1 MKLLLV
7 NPPVTYQT
15 PWMQVTEPLGLLYL
29 ASYVRGF
36 SSHTVHLLDC
46 LANKH
51 VTKVRQN
58 LYWYGLTGEKILRE
72 IDKFQPDVIGITCM
86 FSKKKNDF
94 LRLAQDIRHAFPGV
108 ILVAGGT
115 YPSLFPAEVIET
127 GLIDYCVIGEG
138 ERTLLD
144 LLNALLD
151 STESL
156 STIEGLAF
164 LKDSEVL
171 VTQKTSYIKGLDQIP
186 FPARDLIDYE
196 AYLTRR
202 SMLHGLGLKRSASI
216 LTSRSCPN
224 RCNFCSMY
232 KIHGPKWRCRSTENV
247 LDEIVH
253 LKQRYNVQDLFIMDD
268 NFTFSKDR
276 VIEICEAIRR
286 SNIRIRWNTPNGIS
300 INTLDKEVLSA
311 MKAAGCKGICVAIES
326 GDMELRNKV
335 IGKKLTDQ
343 KIETVIKIASEIGLF
358 VTAFYIIG
366 MPGETE
372 EKFEK
377 TLQQLKTLPLNGAAA
392 AFANPLPGTRL
403 YEDCVNNDLTILESD
418 EDDGNILYKPFIVT
432 RDFSESDLMT
442 REKRF
447 YRTFFRAKFFT
458 LMKDTILFRN
468 GLLYPP
474 FLMRIL
480 RDRLLRK

>member
-15 PWMQVTEPLGLLYL
+15 PWLQVTEPLGLLYL
-29 ASYVRGF
+29 ASYVREF
-36 SSHTVHLLDC
+36 SGHTVGILDC
-46 LANKH
+46 LANKL
-51 VTKVRQN
+51 VTKIGEN
-58 LYWYGLTGEKILRE
+58 LYWYGLTRETLFRE
-72 IDKFQPDVIGITCM
+72 IEKFQPDIIGITCM
-86 FSKKKNDF
+86 FSKKKDDF
-94 LRLAQDIRHAFPGV
+94 LQLAQNIRHRFPGV

-115 YPSLFPAEVIET
+115 YPSLFPVETIDT

-138 ERTLLD
+138 ERTLVD
-144 LLNALLD
+144 LLNALSDLPD
-151 STESL
+151 SL
-156 STIEGLAF
+156 PAIEGLAF
-164 LKDSEVL
+164 LKGDEVV
-171 VTQKTSYIKGLDQIP
+171 VTPKTAYIKELDQIP

-196 AYLTRR
+196 AYVARK
-202 SMLHGLGLKRSASI
+202 SVLHGLGLKRSASI

-232 KIHGPKWRCRSTENV
+232 KIHGQRWRCRSPENV
-247 LDEIVH
+247 VEEIIH
-253 LKQRYNVQDLFIMDD
+253 LKQRYNVKDLFIMDD
-268 NFTFSKDR
+268 NFTFSKKR
-276 VIEICEAIRR
+276 IMEICETIRR

-326 GDMELRNKV
+326 GDEELRNKV
-335 IGKKLTDQ
+335 IGKRLTDQ
-343 KIETVIKIASEIGLF
+343 KIETVIKIASEIGIF

-392 AFANPLPGTRL
+392 AFANPLPGTKL
-403 YEDCVNNDLTILESD
+403 YEDCINNNWTILDSD
-418 EDDGNILYKPFIVT
+418 ENHRNILYKPFIVT
-432 RDFSESDLMT
+432 NDFSESDLMT

-447 YRTFFRAKFFT
+447 YRTFVRAKLFT
-458 LMKDTILFRN
+458 LMKDTILLRN